1 MAFSGSRYAAWAVLC
16 GWLLLQ
22 GTGLSLAQEESD
34 LTPRENESPFGDD
47 TPFGE
52 EAPLKRSENELPEP
66 PEQEVPE
73 RMNQKLPDR
82 AGSELPDLDRADE
95 STRGTVHC
103 PTPEELSEWFKPLN
117 QINMRARPAE
127 GRMPIDCST
136 QLFYSPTGQGGCA
149 VPSRNWAIS
158 EYNWVPSNLSAQ
170 PAYWDD
176 VPLERYG
183 QSICPAAQPGISG
196 AKFFLTFPII
206 PYKIGVDRTHDLIY
220 TLGYYRP
227 GSPMPAVRQTL
238 PFEWDAVAFEAL
250 AVTGMVFIL
259 P

>member
-1 MAFSGSRYAAWAVLC
+1 MAFSRIRYASWVVLC
-16 GWLLLQ
+16 GWCILQ
-22 GTGLSLAQEESD
+22 GTGSSLAQEESD
-34 LTPRENESPFGDD
+34 LAPTQNETPFGDD
-47 TPFGE
+47 V
-52 EAPLKRSENELPEP
+52 PLDRAEQELPEP
-66 PEQEVPE
+66 TEQELPE
-73 RMNQKLPDR
+73 RMNQRLPNQ
-82 AGSELPDLDRADE
+82 AGSELPSVDRSNE
-95 STRGTVHC
+95 PTRGVVNC
-103 PTPEELSEWFKPLN
+103 PTPEELGEWFKP
-117 QINMRARPAE
+117 IDRIKMSVRPSD

-136 QLFYSPTGQGGCA
+136 QLFFSPTGQGGCS
-149 VPSRNWAIS
+149 VPARNWSNS
-158 EYNWVPSNLSAQ
+158 EFNWVASNLRAQ

-183 QSICPAAQPGISG
+183 QTICPAAQPGISG

>member
-1 MAFSGSRYAAWAVLC
+1 MAFSARRYATWAVLC
-16 GWLLLQ
+16 GWFFL
-22 GTGLSLAQEESD
+22 TGNSLSLAQED
-34 LTPRENESPFGDD
+34 LNAPLTESPFRDD
-47 TPFGE
+47 
-52 EAPLKRSENELPEP
+52 AL
-66 PEQEVPE
+66 Q
-73 RMNQKLPDR
+73 DR
-82 AGSELPDLDRADE
+82 AASDAFDE
-95 STRGTVHC
+95 PLRSGVRC
-103 PTPEELSEWFKPLN
+103 PTPEELQEWFKPLDR
-117 QINMRARPAE
+117 IKMSARHAD

-136 QLFYSPTGQGGCA
+136 QLFYNPTGQGGSS
-149 VPSRNWAIS
+149 VPERNWAMT
-158 EYNWVPSNLSAQ
+158 EYNWVASNLAAQ

-183 QSICPAAQPGISG
+183 QTVCPAAQPGISG

-227 GSPMPAVRQTL
+227 GSPTPPVRQTL